1 MLLILSVTCA
11 GATSTTSG
19 YTCSSSCGYGTSSYT
34 WCYTLGYSFSNCA
47 SNSAAGGCWDYCGY
61 HFVKLS
67 SCKTDCVAK
76 PSCSANNYGS
86 GTCQDD
92 YACYD
97 NSNSASGNHCS
108 GSPATTYSDCT
119 MSTCPAAPS
128 TPTGGS
134 PSGPSPSTNPTNIF
148 TVTALTNNNT
158 GRCLDVSGGST
169 TDGVILQ
176 SYDCNT
182 GNNNQAWIYR
192 NDGSLYNSASAKC
205 LDVLAAG
212 TSSGTTIDGYHCNGT
227 PAQVWTVAF
236 VSATGALVTFINPNS
251 NLCLDSMA
259 GTNNA
264 AMKLNTCSSSSAS
277 QRFQLTSAA
286 VTALKAVSA
295 GSVPL
300 WTVPAVATPSPSPA
314 PAAQTPSSPAPASQA
329 PANNST
335 PSPQPAA
342 SSPNDGGSQTV
353 YVTALATLGGYSVS
367 TFGTQEANQFKN
379 AVISALGAS
388 VTYQQVAITSVT
400 AAAGRHLLQSSVNVA
415 FTVTTTSSAASN
427 IANGMSSNLSSS
439 TLNAAGLTA
448 CSSLSVSTPSAGSTA
463 PYDITSSGSLP
474 NTIMAS
480 ASSVIKPVACI
491 VGATFAAAALL

>member
-1 MLLILSVTCA
+1 MNILGWLMLLLSVTCA

-34 WCYTLGYSFSNCA
+34 WCYTLGNSFSNCA

-61 HFVKLS
+61 HYVKLS

-176 SYDCNT
+176 SYDCNA
-182 GNNNQAWIYR
+182 GNNNQAWVYR
-192 NDGSLYNSASAKC
+192 NDGSLYNSATAKC
-205 LDVLAAG
+205 MDIWGAG
-212 TSSGTTIDGYHCNGT
+212 STTTIDGWHCNGN
-227 PAQVWTVAF
+227 PEQVWTIAF
-236 VSATGALVTFINPNS
+236 VSTTGTLVTFVNPNS
-251 NLCLDSMA
+251 KWCLDSMA

-264 AMKLNTCSSSSAS
+264 AMKLNNCSSTSAS

-300 WTVPAVATPSPSPA
+300 WTVPTTPSSPSQTPA
-314 PAAQTPSSPAPASQA
+314 SQTPSSPAPASQA
-329 PANNST
+329 PANNSTPST

-379 AVISALGAS
+379 AVIRALGAS
-388 VTYQQVAITSVT
+388 VTYEQVAITSVT
-400 AAAGRHLLQSSVNVA
+400 AATGRHLLQSSVNVA

-427 IANGMSSNLSSS
+427 IANSMSSNLSSS

-448 CSSLSVSTPSAGSTA
+448 CSSLTVSTPSAGSTA

-480 ASSVIKPVACI
+480 ASAD
-491 VGATFAAAALL
+491 